1 MTFAADP
8 ERRFDRHLGLA
19 SELAGKSR
27 SEVIRK
33 FVDQRLLLTGDPERL
48 ATPAGR
54 LMLLVTANL
63 IARFCPKID
72 LQLDPSERMLVD
84 ETLGLLHRIDS
95 SRHAE
100 FRMVARPALSTYAG
114 ALAIGAPTT
123 GMPVDVVID
132 AAGWLAAIS
141 TIGALP
147 PLPRTADGNPFGAL
161 IAAALG
167 AAEIFKHLVKPRP
180 GKAFPFGTAT
190 FSAYDYSVDSL
201 DPGPTLH
208 PATVLPPTLLAG
220 VGAVGNAFLLA
231 LSNVPN
237 VCGDLYPVDKEQVD
251 DPSNLNRYSLAE
263 ERDADPE
270 HPMPKTH
277 LAVRLFEGT
286 GLDVHPLQVPLDTAL
301 KRVHNGELPRP
312 TIVASAVDNNAA
324 RDDLQKLW
332 PDVLL
337 EGATDHTLAQVSRH
351 EHGSGLACL
360 LCIHSRPS
368 NANEFSYVSH
378 AAEISG
384 LSQAVIA
391 ASLRDAEMVVT
402 DAHIEGAPDAMRTH
416 LAAHVGKPICSV
428 VGELERLS
436 AKPAAELPHQPT
448 VSFVS
453 MMSGVLMAA
462 ELVKYVGGLGSGLL
476 TFFQI
481 DTMFPLQN
489 AGLQTVEAVSNCYC
503 ITRSDAIRQYRAVVQ
518 SSVK

>member
-1 MTFAADP
+1 M
-8 ERRFDRHLGLA
+8 
-19 SELAGKSR
+19 
-27 SEVIRK
+27 IRK
-33 FVDQRLLLTGDPERL
+33 FVDQRVLLTGDRARL
-48 ATPAGR
+48 ATPSGR
-54 LMLLVTANL
+54 RMLLVAANL

-72 LQLDPSERMLVD
+72 LLIDPSGDVLAD
-84 ETLGLLHRIDS
+84 ETLNLLHRIDS

-100 FRMVARPALSTYAG
+100 FHAVRRPVVSTYSAV
-114 ALAIGAPTT
+114 LTIGAQAT
-123 GMPVDVVID
+123 GMPIETVID

-141 TIGALP
+141 TEGTLR
-147 PLPRTADGNPFGAL
+147 PLPGVTDENPFGAL
-161 IAAALG
+161 MAAALG
-167 AAEIFKHLVKPRP
+167 AAEVFKQLVHPLP

-190 FSAYDYSVDSL
+190 FSTYDYSVNTL
-201 DPGPTLH
+201 DPGPTLRTT
-208 PATVLPPTLLAG
+208 TVLPPTLLAG

-231 LSNVPN
+231 LSNVPG
-237 VCGDLYPVDKEQVD
+237 VRGELYPIDKEQVD

-270 HPMPKTH
+270 HPTPKTH

-286 GLDVHPLQVPLDTAL
+286 GLEVHPLQVPLDTAL
-301 KRVHNGELPRP
+301 RRVHDGELPRP
-312 TIVASAVDNNAA
+312 TIVLSAVDNNTA

-332 PDVLL
+332 PDLLL

-351 EHGSGLACL
+351 EYCSGLACL
-360 LCIHSRPS
+360 LCIHSRPGKS
-368 NANEFSYVSH
+368 NEFSYVSH

-384 LSQAVIA
+384 LAEAVIA

-402 DAHIEGAPDAMRTH
+402 DAHVEGAPEPKRAH

-453 MMSGVLMAA
+453 MISGVLMAA
-462 ELVKYVGGLGSGLL
+462 ELVKYVGGLGSGLQ

-489 AGLQTVEAVSNCYC
+489 AGLQTVEAVAACYC
-503 ITRSDAIRQYRAVVQ
+503 VARRDEIRQYRKAVQ
-518 SSVK
+518 PAVK